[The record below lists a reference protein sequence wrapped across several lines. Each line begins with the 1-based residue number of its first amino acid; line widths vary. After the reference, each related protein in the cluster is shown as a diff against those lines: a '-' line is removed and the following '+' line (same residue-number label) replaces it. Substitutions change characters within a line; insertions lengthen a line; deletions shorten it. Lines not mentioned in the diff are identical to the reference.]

1 MITNNNY
8 LFENILNKMKF
19 KNYLNID
26 SENELYRND
35 FIIEIRQ
42 K

>member
-1 MITNNNY
+1 MIRTNNY
-8 LFENILNKMKF
+8 LFENILNKIKF

-35 FIIEIRQ
+35 FIIENTQ

>member
-1 MITNNNY
+1 MIRTNNY

-35 FIIEIRQ
+35 FINENRQ

>member
-35 FIIEIRQ
+35 FIIENRQ